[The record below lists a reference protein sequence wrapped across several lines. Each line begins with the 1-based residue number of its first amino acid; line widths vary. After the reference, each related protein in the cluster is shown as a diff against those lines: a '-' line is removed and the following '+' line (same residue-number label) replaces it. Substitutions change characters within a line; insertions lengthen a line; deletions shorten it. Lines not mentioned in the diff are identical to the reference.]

1 MLSVDDH
8 ELMDAEQL
16 DLEKLSIPGCK
27 HFPHCSVAHKHGPA
41 NEKKI
46 PFKNYIYKSVF
57 PTDFGK
63 N

>member
-41 NEKKI
+41 NEKK
-46 PFKNYIYKSVF
+46 NSL
-57 PTDFGK
+57 
-63 N
+63 